1 MATTKND
8 RQAAARRPDPRSR
21 LTSDLGDLGTALR
34 RSSQSGHIVVVA
46 LFLILFCLILPIL
59 ALMYFDVLKVQ
70 KQAERDQ
77 ARIEKVL
84 KSLEEKDKK

>member
-1 MATTKND
+1 
-8 RQAAARRPDPRSR
+8 
-21 LTSDLGDLGTALR
+21 
-34 RSSQSGHIVVVA
+34 VA
-46 LFLILFCLILPIL
+46 LLVILFCLILPIL